1 MDRDTYGSVSTCVY
15 IYISVPEPL
24 TRHMPDVVD
33 EIRRFGHSL
42 KYCINTVQF
51 LAQTNRFVS

>member
-1 MDRDTYGSVSTCVY
+1 MDLYLRVCIY

-24 TRHMPDVVD
+24 TRHMSDVVD